1 MVHSNLKR
9 MQHEGFNK
17 KKKVSQNGISYIYVT
32 YSPKSVPF
40 QKAKKLLTSECIEHT
55 SAF

>member
-9 MQHEGFNK
+9 MQHEVFNK

-40 QKAKKLLTSECIEHT
+40 HKAKKLLTSECIEHT